1 MTTSPRRR
9 SATALAALALAASTL
24 SGCGVFG
31 GPDLVIYNAQ
41 HEQLLD
47 ELVPLF
53 EEESGLDV
61 ELRHGKDLEM
71 ANQIVEEGED
81 SPADV
86 FLTENSPAMSIV
98 DQTELYEGA
107 RAGVPPEVFQGM
119 LMLAQ
124 SVLEPPRYEEL
135 ARRLGI

>member
-1 MTTSPRRR
+1 MTSPRRR
-9 SATALAALALAASTL
+9 PAWVGVTLAATLLTASSL

-31 GPDLVIYNAQ
+31 SPDLVIYNAQ

-61 ELRHGKDLEM
+61 ELRNNKDLEM

-98 DQTELYEGA
+98 DRLAAPGPGSWPA
-107 RAGVPPEVFQGM
+107 RPSRCTTPT
-119 LMLAQ
+119 
-124 SVLEPPRYEEL
+124 P
-135 ARRLGI
+135 

>member
-1 MTTSPRRR
+1 MTTRPRR
-9 SATALAALALAASTL
+9 LALALAATLLPASTL
-24 SGCGVFG
+24 TGCGVFG
-31 GPDLVIYNAQ
+31 SPDLVIYNAQ

-47 ELVPLF
+47 EIVPIF

-61 ELRHGKDLEM
+61 ELRNGKDLEM

-98 DQTELYEGA
+98 DN
-107 RAGVPPEVFQGM
+107 AGLF
-119 LMLAQ
+119 A
-124 SVLEPPRYEEL
+124 
-135 ARRLGI
+135 